1 MSGGLVSVFIS
12 NSSSNQI
19 QYPYDL
25 FIVDLAYEKKPS
37 HNSYTQ

>member
-1 MSGGLVSVFIS
+1 MSGGLVFTS

-25 FIVDLAYEKKPS
+25 FIVDLAYEKKSSLSSFP
-37 HNSYTQ
+37 Q